1 MNPKTI
7 FNCIAYLGLSL
18 LSFSCFAQNKSLNL
32 SSLKWTFNIGSSHI
46 SFPARVPGCQYTDLL
61 HNKLIANPYED
72 SSFAFMQAIA
82 KIPFTYN
89 THFEVSENDLAKAN
103 PILIFKGLDTYAK
116 VYLNGQLIL
125 SANNMHRSWSCEVKP
140 WLKVGLNFLSIRF
153 EPITAV
159 TEQLAKKQKYT
170 LPGGEYV
177 FVRKAAYQFGWDWA
191 TRFLTAGIWKDIELV
206 WQAENEIKHTQFVL
220 HSLTDSL
227 AKASYKIVLSKPAQA
242 NTTVELNINHKE
254 IKKVAVV
261 ASGQKEVTIDF
272 EIVDPHFWWCNG
284 MGSAYLYEA
293 SLTLNSNHQE
303 LDQTKTT
310 FGLRTLEWVQTPD
323 DSGSS
328 FYLKLNG
335 YPVFMKGANWVPANS
350 FLSEVN
356 KENYTHLLQLAA
368 DANLNMLRVW
378 GGGVY
383 EQDEFYEQ
391 CDKQGILVWQDFMF
405 ACAMYPGDTAFM
417 SNVAAE
423 AEEQIIRL
431 RNHPS
436 LALWCGNN
444 ESDEGWHNWG
454 WQKQYGY
461 SYVDSSEIWH
471 NYQIL
476 FHQLL
481 PSKVEKLDAARYYHP
496 SSPANGWGRAK
507 AYKTGDVHYWGVWWG
522 DEPFKK
528 YEEKVGRFVSEY
540 GFQGFPSSVLLHRYL
555 ETSDLHLTSPNL
567 LAFQKHPRGFE
578 LIKAQMVREGIKPND
593 SLLVF
598 AHQSALLQAKGIEMA
613 IDAHRRNMP
622 YCMGSLF
629 WQWND
634 CWPSISWSAI
644 DFIGKPK
651 PVYYAVKRAFKP
663 IRQQCI
669 ITKDSVQFLLISDQ
683 VDSLLVTAKIQIYDV
698 TGQSLLVQTEH
709 LSIGWGVNS
718 MLLPNVAAFVNTKD
732 TTLLLMRIE
741 VKEGE
746 KVIDT
751 RDYQLGNWEEE
762 SSLDIQVVYD
772 EKSYKNKIVNTG
784 KLYQSKIWLELNE
797 RYLDENSFD
806 LLPGESKYFSLK
818 KIILNHEN

>member
-18 LSFSCFAQNKSLNL
+18 LSFCCYAQNKSLNL

-46 SFPARVPGCQYTDLL
+46 SFPAKVPGCQYTDLL

-82 KIPFTYN
+82 KIPFTYS
-89 THFEVSENDLAKAN
+89 THFEVSENQLSSAT
-103 PILIFKGLDTYAK
+103 PMLVFKGLDTYAK

-191 TRFLTAGIWKDIELV
+191 PRFLTAGIWKDIELV
-206 WQAENEIKHTQFVL
+206 WQAENEIKHTQYVL

-227 AKASYKIVLSKPAQA
+227 AKASYKIVLNKPAQA
-242 NTTVELNINHKE
+242 NTTVELNIKYKE

-303 LDQTKTT
+303 LDQTRTT

-356 KENYTHLLQLAA
+356 KESYTHLLQLAV

-391 CDKQGILVWQDFMF
+391 CDKRGILVWQDFMF
-405 ACAMYPGDTAFM
+405 ACAMYPGDTVYM

-461 SYVDSSEIWH
+461 SYVDSSEIWE
-471 NYQIL
+471 NYQML

-481 PSKVEKLDAARYYHP
+481 PSKVGKLDAARYYHP

-507 AYKTGDVHYWGVWWG
+507 AYKIGDVHYWGVWWG

-540 GFQGFPSSVLLHRYL
+540 GFQGFPSSELLLTYL
-555 ETSDLHLTSPNL
+555 DSNDLQFNSLNL

-578 LIKAQMVREGIKPND
+578 LIRAQMVREGIKPSD

-683 VDSLLVTAKIQIYDV
+683 VDSLLVTAKFQIYDV
-698 TGQSLLVQTEH
+698 TGQSLLVQTEP

-732 TTLLLMRIE
+732 TTPLLMRIE
-741 VKEGE
+741 VKEGK

-751 RDYQLGNWEEE
+751 RDYQLGNWKEE
-762 SSLDIQVVYD
+762 SGQDIQVDYD
-772 EKSYKNKIVNTG
+772 ERSYKNKIVNTG

-797 RYLDENSFD
+797 WYLDENLFD

>member
-18 LSFSCFAQNKSLNL
+18 LSFCCYAQNKSLNL

-46 SFPARVPGCQYTDLL
+46 SFPAKVPGCQYTDLL

-82 KIPFTYN
+82 KIPFTYS
-89 THFEVSENDLAKAN
+89 THFEVSENQLSSAT
-103 PILIFKGLDTYAK
+103 PMLVFKGLDTYAK

-191 TRFLTAGIWKDIELV
+191 PRFLTAGIWKDIELV
-206 WQAENEIKHTQFVL
+206 WQAENEIKHTQYVL

-227 AKASYKIVLSKPAQA
+227 AKASYKIVLNKPAQA
-242 NTTVELNINHKE
+242 NTTVELNIKYKE

-303 LDQTKTT
+303 LDQTRTT

-356 KENYTHLLQLAA
+356 KESYTHLLQLAV

-391 CDKQGILVWQDFMF
+391 CDKRGILVWQDFMF
-405 ACAMYPGDTAFM
+405 ACAMYPGDTVYM

-461 SYVDSSEIWH
+461 SYVDSSEIWE
-471 NYQIL
+471 NYQKL

-481 PSKVEKLDAARYYHP
+481 PSKVGKLDAARYYHP

-507 AYKTGDVHYWGVWWG
+507 AYKIGDVHYWGVWWG

-540 GFQGFPSSVLLHRYL
+540 GFQGFPSSELLLTYL
-555 ETSDLHLTSPNL
+555 DSNDLQFNSLNL

-578 LIKAQMVREGIKPND
+578 LIRAQMVREGIKPSD

-683 VDSLLVTAKIQIYDV
+683 VDSLLVTAKFQIYDV
-698 TGQSLLVQTEH
+698 TGQSLLVQTEP

-732 TTLLLMRIE
+732 TTPLLMRIE
-741 VKEGE
+741 VKEGK

-751 RDYQLGNWEEE
+751 RDYQLGNWKEE
-762 SSLDIQVVYD
+762 SGQDIQVDYD
-772 EKSYKNKIVNTG
+772 ERSYKNKIVNTG

-797 RYLDENSFD
+797 WYLDENLFD

>member
-18 LSFSCFAQNKSLNL
+18 LSFCCYAQNKSLNL

-46 SFPARVPGCQYTDLL
+46 SFPAKVPGCQYTDLL

-82 KIPFTYN
+82 KIPFTYS
-89 THFEVSENDLAKAN
+89 THFEVSENQLSSAT
-103 PILIFKGLDTYAK
+103 PMLVFKGLDTYAK

-191 TRFLTAGIWKDIELV
+191 PRFLTAGIWKDIELV
-206 WQAENEIKHTQFVL
+206 WQAENEIKHTQYVL

-227 AKASYKIVLSKPAQA
+227 AKASYKIVLNKPAQA
-242 NTTVELNINHKE
+242 NTTVELNIKYKE

-303 LDQTKTT
+303 LDQTRTT

-356 KENYTHLLQLAA
+356 KESYTHLLQLAV

-391 CDKQGILVWQDFMF
+391 CDKRGILVWQDFMF
-405 ACAMYPGDTAFM
+405 ACAMYPGDTVYM

-461 SYVDSSEIWH
+461 SYVDSSEIWE
-471 NYQIL
+471 NYQML

-481 PSKVEKLDAARYYHP
+481 PSKVGKLDAARYYHP

-507 AYKTGDVHYWGVWWG
+507 AYKIGDVHYWGVWWG

-540 GFQGFPSSVLLHRYL
+540 GFQGFPSSELLLTYL
-555 ETSDLHLTSPNL
+555 DSNDLQFNSLNL

-578 LIKAQMVREGIKPND
+578 LIRAQMVREGIKPSD

-698 TGQSLLVQTEH
+698 TGQSLLVQTEP

-732 TTLLLMRIE
+732 TTSLLMRIE

-762 SSLDIQVVYD
+762 SSQDIQVDYD
-772 EKSYKNKIVNTG
+772 ERSYKNKIVNTG

-797 RYLDENSFD
+797 WYLDENLFD

>member
-1 MNPKTI
+1 M
-7 FNCIAYLGLSL
+7 GLSL
-18 LSFSCFAQNKSLNL
+18 LVFASFAQKKTLSLSAL
-32 SSLKWTFNIGSSHI
+32 AWTFNIGSSHI
-46 SFPARVPGCQYTDLL
+46 SFPAKVPGCQYTDLL
-61 HNKLIANPYED
+61 RNKLIANPYAD
-72 SSFAFMQAIA
+72 SSFTFMQAIA

-89 THFEVSENDLAKAN
+89 THFEVSENDIASATPMLV
-103 PILIFKGLDTYAK
+103 FKGLDTYAK

-125 SANNMHRSWSCEVKP
+125 AANNMHRSWRCAVKP

-153 EPITAV
+153 EPITVV
-159 TEQLAKKQKYT
+159 TEQLANKQKYT

-191 TRFLTAGIWKDIELV
+191 PRFLTAGIWKDIELV

-242 NTTVELNINHKE
+242 NTAVELNILYKE
-254 IKKVAVV
+254 IKKVVGIAN
-261 ASGQKEVTIDF
+261 GQKEVTIDF

-293 SLTLNSNHQE
+293 NLTLKTNQQV

-335 YPVFMKGANWVPANS
+335 YPVFMKGANWVPPNS

-356 KENYTHLLQLAA
+356 KDTYTHLLKLAE

-383 EQDEFYEQ
+383 EQDEFYKQ
-391 CDKQGILVWQDFMF
+391 CDERGILVWQDFMF

-461 SYVDSSEIWH
+461 SYEDSSEIWE
-471 NYQIL
+471 NYQKL
-476 FHQLL
+476 FHELL
-481 PSKVEKLDAARYYHP
+481 PQTLARFDGNRYYHP
-496 SSPANGWGRAK
+496 SSPANGWGKAK

-522 DEPFKK
+522 DEPFEK

-540 GFQGFPSSVLLHRYL
+540 GFQGFPSSELLLTYL
-555 ETSDLHLTSPNL
+555 DSNNLQFNSPNL
-567 LAFQKHPRGFE
+567 LAFQKHPKGFE
-578 LIKAQMVREGIKPND
+578 LIRSQMQRERIEPSNNVLTFAQ
-593 SLLVF
+593 
-598 AHQSALLQAKGIEMA
+598 QSALLQAKGIEMA

-644 DFIGKPK
+644 DFLGKPK

-663 IRQQCI
+663 IRQQCL
-669 ITKDSVQFLLISDQ
+669 ITKDSIQFLLISDK

-698 TGQSLLVQTEH
+698 KGKPLLVQTTP

-718 MLLPNVAAFVNTKD
+718 KVLPNVAALINTKD
-732 TTLLLMRIE
+732 TIPLLLRIE
-741 VKEGE
+741 VMGGE

-751 RDYQLGNWEEE
+751 RDYQLGNWKEE
-762 SSLDIQVVYD
+762 SELDMEVVYD
-772 EKSYKNKIVNTG
+772 ERFYKHKIRNKGNRY
-784 KLYQSKIWLELNE
+784 KSKIWLELNE

-806 LLPGESKYFSLK
+806 LLPSESKYFSIK
-818 KIILNHEN
+818 KIIINHEN

>member
-18 LSFSCFAQNKSLNL
+18 LSFSSFAQSKSLHL

-46 SFPARVPGCQYTDLL
+46 SFPAMVPGCQYTDLL
-61 HNKLIANPYED
+61 RNKLIANPYED

-89 THFEVSENDLAKAN
+89 THFEVSENQLASAT
-103 PILIFKGLDTYAK
+103 PMLVFKGLDTYAK

-159 TEQLAKKQKYT
+159 TEQLAKTQKYT

-191 TRFLTAGIWKDIELV
+191 PRFLTAGIWKDIELV
-206 WQAENEIKHTQFVL
+206 WQAENEIKHTQFIL
-220 HSLTDSL
+220 QSLTDSL

-242 NTTVELNINHKE
+242 NTEVELNIKYKE

-261 ASGQKEVTIDF
+261 ASGEKEITLDF

-293 SLTLNSNHQE
+293 NLTLKTNHQE

-328 FYLKLNG
+328 FYVKLNG

-383 EQDEFYEQ
+383 EQDEFYKQ
-391 CDKQGILVWQDFMF
+391 CDKRGILVWQDFMF

-444 ESDEGWHNWG
+444 ESDEGWQNWG

-461 SYVDSSEIWH
+461 SDEDSSEIWH
-471 NYQIL
+471 HYKML

-481 PSKVEKLDAARYYHP
+481 PSKVGKLDAARYYHP

-540 GFQGFPSSVLLHRYL
+540 GFQGFPSNELLLTYL
-555 ETSDLHLTSPNL
+555 DSNDLQFNSPNL
-567 LAFQKHPRGFE
+567 LALQKHPRGFE
-578 LIKAQMVREGIKPND
+578 LIRAQIEREGILPSDKV
-593 SLLVF
+593 LTF

-651 PVYYAVKRAFKP
+651 PVYYAVKRAFNP

-698 TGQSLLVQTEH
+698 TGKSLWVQTER

-718 MLLPNVAAFVNTKD
+718 MLLPNLAAFINTKD
-732 TTLLLMRIE
+732 AIPLLMRIE

-751 RDYQLGNWEEE
+751 RDYQLGNWEE
-762 SSLDIQVVYD
+762 VV
-772 EKSYKNKIVNTG
+772 
-784 KLYQSKIWLELNE
+784 
-797 RYLDENSFD
+797 
-806 LLPGESKYFSLK
+806 LK
-818 KIILNHEN
+818 K

>member
-18 LSFSCFAQNKSLNL
+18 LSFCCYAQNKSLNL

-46 SFPARVPGCQYTDLL
+46 SFPAKVPGCQYTDLL

-82 KIPFTYN
+82 KIPFTYS
-89 THFEVSENDLAKAN
+89 THFEVSENQLSSAT
-103 PILIFKGLDTYAK
+103 PMLVFKGLDTYAK

-191 TRFLTAGIWKDIELV
+191 PRFLTAGIWKDIELV
-206 WQAENEIKHTQFVL
+206 WQAENEIKHTQYVL

-227 AKASYKIVLSKPAQA
+227 AKASYKIVLNKPAQA
-242 NTTVELNINHKE
+242 NTTVELNIKYKE

-303 LDQTKTT
+303 LDQTRTT

-356 KENYTHLLQLAA
+356 KESYTHLLQLAV

-391 CDKQGILVWQDFMF
+391 CDKRGILVWQDFMF
-405 ACAMYPGDTAFM
+405 ACAMYPGDTAYM

-461 SYVDSSEIWH
+461 SYVDSSEIWE
-471 NYQIL
+471 NYQKL

-481 PSKVEKLDAARYYHP
+481 PSKVGKLDAARYYHP

-507 AYKTGDVHYWGVWWG
+507 AYKIGDVHYWGVWWG

-540 GFQGFPSSVLLHRYL
+540 GFQGFPSSELLLTYL
-555 ETSDLHLTSPNL
+555 DSNDLQFNSLNL

-578 LIKAQMVREGIKPND
+578 LIRAQMVREGIKPSD

-683 VDSLLVTAKIQIYDV
+683 VDSLLVTAKFQIYDV
-698 TGQSLLVQTEH
+698 TGQSLLVQTEP

-732 TTLLLMRIE
+732 TTPLLMRIE
-741 VKEGE
+741 VKEGK

-751 RDYQLGNWEEE
+751 RDYQLGNWKEE
-762 SSLDIQVVYD
+762 SGQDIQVDYD
-772 EKSYKNKIVNTG
+772 ERSYKNKIVNTG

-797 RYLDENSFD
+797 WYLDENLFD